1 MRVAIP
7 TIEAAHK
14 KAKLAPRPETLDGKV
29 LGVYDGWG
37 DGRPGKSE
45 DTCYPL
51 LKSLAGTL
59 NAEFKPAKTVYVR
72 KGNILGMPP
81 KAIDEFA
88 SRVEVV
94 VNGEGI

>member
-7 TIEAAHK
+7 TIETAHK
-14 KAKLAPRPETLDGKV
+14 KAKLAPRPETLNGKV

-37 DGRPGKSE
+37 DGRPGKSL

-51 LKSLAGTL
+51 LKGLAEAL
-59 NAEFKPAKTVYVR
+59 NVEFKPAKTVYVR
-72 KGNILGMPP
+72 KGTILGVPP

-88 SRVEVV
+88 SQAEVV